1 MELYLVCSS
10 SLQIDNVVGVWS
22 VSIYSFDWWGPL
34 YSGGCCQHHALH
46 DEGWFLPYLVPHIHK
61 AINLKDIHRKK
72 QRNYVNHQTRD
83 SFLSFTNKSMESFL
97 HKTSWW
103 LFCIL
108 TTKKAKTQERHRVK
122 LNYRKL
128 CDNLLWLEENKSHC
142 RFPSHGDPTF
152 SDCWNKLSLVSLL
165 LLQQHL
171 HSTSARHN
179 DFRHDDDNK
188 QRRRKPSE
196 QRRTET

>member
-1 MELYLVCSS
+1 MWS
-10 SLQIDNVVGVWS
+10 SLL
-22 VSIYSFDWWGPL
+22 WW
-34 YSGGCCQHHALH
+34 CWHHAVH
-46 DEGWFLPYLVPHIHK
+46 DEGWFLPCLVPHIHK
-61 AINLKDIHRKK
+61 AINLKDIHTKNKGTMSTTK
-72 QRNYVNHQTRD
+72 QEIVF
-83 SFLSFTNKSMESFL
+83 FLWHTIEVVESFL
-97 HKTSWW
+97 HKTSWC

-128 CDNLLWLEENKSHC
+128 CDNLLWLEENKSNR

-152 SDCWNKLSLVSLL
+152 SGCWNKLSLVSWL

-179 DFRHDDDNK
+179 DFKHEDDNK

-196 QRRTET
+196 QRRSET